1 MATTTPSAAALE
13 AALQQAMLHQQA
25 GRLSEAERV
34 YRDIL
39 RVLPDHPGIN
49 NNLGLA
55 LKDQGRL
62 DEAAATFQRVLAR
75 KPGDALAQCNLGN
88 VLRLQGRLDEAAACF
103 RRAIA
108 IKPDMALAHQNL
120 GTTLCEG
127 GDLDAGLAAFRHH
140 AELAFGTGQVRAS
153 GPVAPHKARH
163 DQEQRDY
170 LGESAVVDAVSSDV
184 FHLESCD
191 RLSGRAVNPDTSA
204 GDIAARW
211 RSGTP
216 QLVVID
222 DLLTET
228 ALERLRRFCWGSTI
242 WRKVYADGYLGA
254 LPEYG
259 FACPLLAQI
268 SEELRGTYPEI
279 LEQHKLLQ
287 FWGFKYDSTLSGIK
301 MHADFA
307 AVNVNFWITAD
318 EANLDPQHGGVVIW
332 DVPAPLDWDFAKYND
347 SPQLARDFLAQ
358 SGARPVSVPHRAN
371 RAVIFDSDL
380 FHETDRISFK
390 EGYRNRRIN
399 ITLLYGRREEAKK
412 PGGRG

>member
-1 MATTTPSAAALE
+1 MAATTSSPAALE
-13 AALQQAMLHQQA
+13 AALQQAMLHQRA
-25 GRLSEAERV
+25 GRLSEAERA

-62 DEAAATFQRVLAR
+62 DEAAATFRRVLTR
-75 KPGDALAQCNLGN
+75 KPDDVLAQCNLGN
-88 VLRLQGRLDEAAACF
+88 VLRLQGKLDEAAACY

-108 IKPDMALAHQNL
+108 TKPDMALAHQNL
-120 GTTLCEG
+120 GTALCESG
-127 GDLDAGLAAFRHH
+127 QLDAGLAAFRRH
-140 AELAFGTGQVRAS
+140 AELAYGAGSARAS
-153 GPVAPHKARH
+153 GPVAPHKTRH

-170 LGESAVVDAVSSDV
+170 LKDSGVLGAAGDDV
-184 FHLESCD
+184 FRLEPGD
-191 RLSGRAVNPDTSA
+191 RLSGRAINSDAS
-204 GDIAARW
+204 GGGIATRW
-211 RSGTP
+211 RNSTP

-222 DLLTET
+222 NLLTEA
-228 ALERLRRFCWGSTI
+228 ALGELRRFCWGSTI

-268 SEELRGTYPEI
+268 SEELRSTYPEI
-279 LEQHKLLQ
+279 LEHYPLLQ
-287 FWGFKYDSTLSGIK
+287 FWGFKYDNTLSGIK

-318 EANLDPQHGGVVIW
+318 EANLDPEHGGLVIW

-358 SGARPVSVPHRAN
+358 SGAHPVTVPHRAN

-399 ITLLYGRREEAKK
+399 ITLLYGRRENAKE
-412 PGGRG
+412 PARRG